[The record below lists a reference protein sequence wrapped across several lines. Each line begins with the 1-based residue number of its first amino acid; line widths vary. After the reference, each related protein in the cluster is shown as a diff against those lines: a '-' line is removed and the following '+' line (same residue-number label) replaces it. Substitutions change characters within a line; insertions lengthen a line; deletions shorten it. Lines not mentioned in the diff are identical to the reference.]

1 MEQAPAQSPARRSD
15 PRRLVALGATLTFVC
30 AAFAAMLWLTS
41 DPIRREMVFVLA
53 VVPNP
58 VFDLA
63 GVAAGALRMPVG
75 GYLAAVATGK
85 VIKNV
90 AIAGGASM
98 IGGLM
103 AAITPNPL

>member
-1 MEQAPAQSPARRSD
+1 V
-15 PRRLVALGATLTFVC
+15 LV
-30 AAFAAMLWLTS
+30 
-41 DPIRREMVFVLA
+41 IFVLA

-58 VFDLA
+58 LFDLA
-63 GVAAGALRMPVG
+63 GVAAGALRMPVR
-75 GYLAAVATGK
+75 GYVAAVATGK

-103 AAITPNPL
+103 AAIVTNSL